1 MREECRETER
11 KRCMKKL
18 FFGGVRFTE
27 KLAGKKTK
35 KVEFGFFKENGF
47 LLPQRER
54 ERQRETKSGS
64 RDKKLSKEIVE
75 KKEEK

>member
-1 MREECRETER
+1 MYEET
-11 KRCMKKL
+11 
-18 FFGGVRFTE
+18 FFLGGGGGGGGFRFTE

-35 KVEFGFFKENGF
+35 KVAFGFFKENGF

-54 ERQRETKSGS
+54 ERERERKSGS

-75 KKEEK
+75 EEK